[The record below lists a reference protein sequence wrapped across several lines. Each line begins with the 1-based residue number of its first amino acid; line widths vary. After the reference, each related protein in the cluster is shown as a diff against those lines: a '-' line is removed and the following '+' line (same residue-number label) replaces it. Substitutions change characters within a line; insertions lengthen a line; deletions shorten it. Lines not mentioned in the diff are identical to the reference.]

1 MKAVVIRKKNKAT
14 ARSKSNQDEYALIL
28 EYQKISTVIV

>member
-14 ARSKSNQDEYALIL
+14 AKSNQDEYALIL